1 MRTLTKQAEQKLIAA
16 IEDAANLVN
25 KGMAPN
31 DAIVKSAAAADIPAG
46 HINLMVHAYN
56 TGRTTKQRETGENTL
71 EKAAD
76 FRLADADTVLAAL
89 YPAEVKTSAEL
100 LQQEVVSPEY
110 AVSPAG
116 MLARRK
122 AALRKEAAAAAVL
135 PEKTYVPPPRD
146 EQAAVMRAQSEKR
159 AKHLADEE
167 LRRQVYEAQTK
178 AAGALEDLNVYFR
191 TAGSM
196 PYGDA
201 LREVELRYGEVG
213 VNVLKKIAAVYPHF
227 EKQKETKEARYGD
240 DPVYK
245 IVEDVIGSVQRY
257 NTAKEAAPSKK
268 ADAVCK
274 KAAPEF
280 LTGSVLSAL
289 EEPELTLKEADA
301 KNPYGG
307 QSPNRPLPAPEAPA
321 LKPVAAKAPA
331 PSRPLSS
338 SMKDLA
344 TAAAIGSPHL
354 RAMAGLMGYG
364 GGAEAA
370 GAKSQFETLDDPEH
384 ELALQNIRSKAIL
397 HDLTLNDPVISGYDP
412 ADVAMAF
419 NEVAELA
426 PTLTNTRSLL
436 QTALRKRLEAGQL
449 ADFDIKQLMDM
460 AKLRAEQQKAVTE
473 AQRLRMELM
482 Q

>member
-16 IEDAANLVN
+16 IETAAGFVN
-25 KGMAPN
+25 DGLAPN
-31 DAIVKSAAAADIPAG
+31 DAIVKSAAAANIPAG

-76 FRLADADTVLAAL
+76 FNLADADSVLAAL
-89 YPAEVKTSAEL
+89 YPENVKTSAEIKTK
-100 LQQEVVSPEY
+100 EIVSPEY
-110 AVSPAG
+110 GMSPAG
-116 MLARRK
+116 LISRRK
-122 AALRKEAAAAAVL
+122 KELRKAAAAAQTVL
-135 PEKTYVPPPRD
+135 SEKTYTPPPRD
-146 EQAAVMRAQSEKR
+146 EHAAVMRQQSEKR
-159 AKHLADEE
+159 ARQLAEEE
-167 LRRQVYEAQTK
+167 LRRQAYEAHTK
-178 AAGALEDLNVYFR
+178 AAAALDDLNVYFR
-191 TAGSM
+191 TPGNM
-196 PYGDA
+196 PFGDA
-201 LREVELRYGEVG
+201 LREVELRYSDQG
-213 VNVLKKIAAVYPHF
+213 VSVLKKIAAVYPHF

-245 IVEDVIGSVQRY
+245 IVENVIGSVQRY
-257 NTAKEAAPSKK
+257 NAAKEAVPVKK
-268 ADAVCK
+268 EAAIRK
-274 KAAPEF
+274 KNDPDF

-289 EEPELTLKEADA
+289 DEPELTLKEADLA
-301 KNPYGG
+301 NPYGNHTR
-307 QSPNRPLPAPEAPA
+307 NRPPQPDPPKSPKDPPP
-321 LKPVAAKAPA
+321 KP
-331 PSRPLSS
+331 SGRPLSGAV
-338 SMKDLA
+338 KDYA
-344 TAAAIGSPHL
+344 TALAIGSGPV
-354 RAMAGLMGYG
+354 RAIGNILGGSDESAQAGR
-364 GGAEAA
+364 
-370 GAKSQFETLDDPEH
+370 KNQFETLDDPEH

-397 HDLTLNDPVISGYDP
+397 HDLTLNDPVISGFDP

-473 AQRLRMELM
+473 AQRMRMELM